1 MDVIHPQ
8 RVAWD
13 SARVFVAAS
22 TADAYW
28 WLSEMIGNYLG
39 VMYRLK
45 LAETRMHLLT
55 EDATNAES
63 GMWRVRLQDVMAE
76 RPELRQVLMDLTR
89 ETAAR
94 LP

>member
-13 SARVFVAAS
+13 TARVFVAAT

-28 WLSEMIGNYLG
+28 WLSEMVGNHLG
-39 VMYRLK
+39 VTYQLK
-45 LAETRMHLLT
+45 LAETRLRLLT
-55 EDATNAES
+55 EDASIAES
-63 GMWRVRLQDVMAE
+63 GMWRVRLQDVIAE
-76 RPELRQVLMDLTR
+76 RPELARVLIDLTR